1 MFQYVFDLTQCMWCF
16 SVRYD
21 MTMAR
26 HVWSWTYRPN
36 LNLISVRYPCDQD
49 FIQKNPFFH
58 VQWSLASECLCDL
71 SSKKFRPWFGKWK
84 GCLVPSPRHGRPSSR
99 FIYQLWEGIY
109 PQNLRGSYCT
119 KNIAACFFCWT
130 GSIFGIYVKLS
141 RVDIRR
147 KPPCLTTT
155 AVAVSHFPSG
165 LRESFGS
172 LAWWWFCDDG

>member
-1 MFQYVFDLTQCMWCF
+1 MFRYVFDLTQCMWCF

-49 FIQKNPFFH
+49 FIQKKTFFH

-71 SSKKFRPWFGKWK
+71 SSKKFRTWFGKWK

-109 PQNLRGSYCT
+109 PQTLRGSYCT
-119 KNIAACFFCWT
+119 KNLAACFFCWT
-130 GSIFGIYVKLS
+130 GSIFLVSMLNYQGWIYVGNLHVSQQLQWPFHTSLQASES
-141 RVDIRR
+141 R
-147 KPPCLTTT
+147 LG
-155 AVAVSHFPSG
+155 A
-165 LRESFGS
+165 
-172 LAWWWFCDDG
+172 